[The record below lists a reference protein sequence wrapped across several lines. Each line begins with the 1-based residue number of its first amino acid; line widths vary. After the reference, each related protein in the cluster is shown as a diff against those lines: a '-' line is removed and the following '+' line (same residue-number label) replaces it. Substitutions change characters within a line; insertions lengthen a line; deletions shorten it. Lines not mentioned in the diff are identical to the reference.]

1 MNFLERRNT
10 VMSNKE
16 EEYLINE
23 ATKDEIKTPLF
34 EAPDGKIL
42 AVGDLFRGPSTGIS
56 SDIDLNNPGRK
67 LEEQEVRY
75 D

>member
-1 MNFLERRNT
+1 
-10 VMSNKE
+10 MSNKE

-56 SDIDLNNPGRK
+56 SDIALNNPGRK
-67 LEEQEVRY
+67 QEEKEVRY